1 MNINLL
7 FHISPIMICH
17 VYDFY
22 FMISDILVCKFNIVK
37 LVILVALLVKKKK
50 QGKNRPPQLDVYQ
63 VSTSS
68 YVDLSV

>member
-1 MNINLL
+1 
-7 FHISPIMICH
+7 MIYH

-22 FMISDILVCKFNIVK
+22 FMISDILVCKFNVVK
-37 LVILVALLVKKKK
+37 LVIPVALLVKKKK
-50 QGKNRPPQLDVYQ
+50 QDKKRPPQLDVYQ

>member
-7 FHISPIMICH
+7 FHISPIMICY
-17 VYDFY
+17 VFDFY
-22 FMISDILVCKFNIVK
+22 FMISDILVCKFNLVK
-37 LVILVALLVKKKK
+37 LVIPVALLVKKKN
-50 QGKNRPPQLDVYQ
+50 QDKNRPPQLDVYQ

>member
-7 FHISPIMICH
+7 FHISPIMIYH

-22 FMISDILVCKFNIVK
+22 FMISDILVCKFNVVK
-37 LVILVALLVKKKK
+37 LVIPVALLVKKKK
-50 QGKNRPPQLDVYQ
+50 QDKNRPPQLDVYQ

>member
-1 MNINLL
+1 
-7 FHISPIMICH
+7 MIYH

-22 FMISDILVCKFNIVK
+22 FMISDILVCKFNVVK
-37 LVILVALLVKKKK
+37 LVIPVALLVKKKK
-50 QGKNRPPQLDVYQ
+50 QDKNRPPQLDVYQ